1 MAERLIDKRYR
12 PLERRAIG
20 GMATLW
26 RARDE
31 RTGEVVA
38 IKRLHP
44 YLVTDPDARR
54 RLVREAAA
62 LQAVDHPAIVRPR
75 DVIDDPN
82 DPALVMD
89 YAAGRSLAER
99 LAEDGPLDPE
109 EAAAIAGTIADALS
123 VAHDAGIVHRD
134 VKPANIL
141 VEDSGAVHLV
151 DFGIASVDA
160 DGDPTLTAPRTVIGT
175 LRYTAPERLAG
186 EAASPRSD
194 VWALGAVLYEM
205 LTGRPAVPGDDPA
218 TVLSAV
224 REAPPDAAALP
235 SWLAAIVGRA
245 MSADPTER
253 YPTAAA
259 FRDALFAVEPGV
271 AAPGASMVDLE
282 APTQVVPLAPPVTGP
297 RPSLGGGWSPVD
309 RAAAVFF
316 GGVALVALALAV
328 GLGINGA
335 GGRATPATSDV
346 PALVSVEPAAIDT
359 PVSPSPQVT
368 DANGNGKGRGR
379 DHGKGKDGG
388 GDD

>member
-1 MAERLIDKRYR
+1 
-12 PLERRAIG
+12 
-20 GMATLW
+20 MATLW

-38 IKRLHP
+38 VKRLHP

-54 RLVREAAA
+54 RLIREAAA
-62 LQAVDHPAIVRPR
+62 LKAVDHPAIVRPR
-75 DVIDDPN
+75 DLIDDPD

-141 VEDSGAVHLV
+141 VDDSGAVHLV

-160 DGDPTLTAPRTVIGT
+160 DGGPTLTAPRTMIGT

-186 EAASPRSD
+186 DAASPRSD

-205 LTGRPAVPGDDPA
+205 LTGRPAVAGDEPA

-224 REAPPDAAALP
+224 REAPPDAGALP
-235 SWLAAIVGRA
+235 SWLAAIVERA

-259 FRDALFAVEPGV
+259 FRDALFAVEPGATATG
-271 AAPGASMVDLE
+271 AAVVDVE
-282 APTQVVPLAPPVTGP
+282 APTQVVPLAAPATGT
-297 RPSLGGGWSPVD
+297 RPSAGGGWSPVD
-309 RAAAVFF
+309 RVAAVF
-316 GGVALVALALAV
+316 ALAVAV
-328 GLGINGA
+328 GLGIIGA
-335 GGRATPATSDV
+335 GGRVTPAPSDV
-346 PALVSVEPAAIDT
+346 PALVSPEPAATDT
-359 PVSPSPQVT
+359 PVSPSPEVT
-368 DANGNGKGRGR
+368 DANGNGRGR
-379 DHGKGKDGG
+379 DHGKGKGKDG
-388 GDD
+388 GDDD